1 VPSAYPAVSL
11 RRLAGVENL
20 ACSAASWAHHRR
32 ACSSPPWCN
41 RMQILPG
48 NNRFKAGDIV
58 YPVGFRTSRKHISMV
73 NASNKCVYTSEV
85 MELGGKPLYRVTCHD
100 DPPETVENT
109 SIQVR
114 NPPSRRLEKSGNVS

>member
-1 VPSAYPAVSL
+1 
-11 RRLAGVENL
+11 
-20 ACSAASWAHHRR
+20 
-32 ACSSPPWCN
+32 
-41 RMQILPG
+41 MPG

-58 YPVGFRTSRKHISMV
+58 YPVGFKTSRKHISMV

-114 NPPSRRLEKSGNVS
+114 NPLSRRRESSGNAFWSTEWCLRARAPAPSPPTT